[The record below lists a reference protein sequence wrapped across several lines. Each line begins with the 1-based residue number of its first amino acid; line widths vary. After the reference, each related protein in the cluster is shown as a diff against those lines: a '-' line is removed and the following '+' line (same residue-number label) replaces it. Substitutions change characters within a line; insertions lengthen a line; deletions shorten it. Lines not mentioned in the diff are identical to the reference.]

1 MNKINNPKILSD
13 DMLRSHIETVKQIQ
27 LDILK
32 QVEFYEEATGDTKDC
47 YKKIILDKIWK
58 LKKIVAEFY
67 YLSSSAIDELEG
79 LVGEPMAYRMMCK
92 EGIDCLTSSY
102 TASAHQANVPLP
114 PHH

>member
-1 MNKINNPKILSD
+1 MDVVRGIKN
-13 DMLRSHIETVKQIQ
+13 
-27 LDILK
+27 DILK
-32 QVEFYEEATGDTKDC
+32 QTACYNEASGDLKDC
-47 YKKIILDKIWK
+47 YKKVILDKIWK
-58 LKKIVAEFY
+58 LKKLVAEFY

-92 EGIDCLTSSY
+92 EGIDCLSSSY